1 MKTNLLSY
9 INFSKVSSQ
18 NSIFYPIFLFVLIEV
33 YILHPIF
40 THHFLFP
47 FRCFVLILFNK
58 MLNWEILQSR
68 DLIQ

>member
-40 THHFLFP
+40 HTSFLISFSLFCAHF
-47 FRCFVLILFNK
+47 V
-58 MLNWEILQSR
+58 
-68 DLIQ
+68 